1 MLKGIGTSGGIG
13 IGHVLLI
20 EDFNA
25 VDIDR
30 QPEAPDIER
39 KRFLEAKDT
48 FVSSTKE
55 IIANLKE
62 KLGTQD
68 KTALVL
74 QNQVYL
80 INDQEL
86 ESGIT
91 EGINNGL
98 SAEKAVDTTCR
109 MYADIFRSMDSEV
122 MNQRVADIE
131 DLRN

>member
-25 VDIDR
+25 MDIDR

-48 FVSSTKE
+48 FVNSTKE
-55 IIANLKE
+55 IVANLKK
-62 KLGTQD
+62 KLGEDD

-86 ESGIT
+86 
-91 EGINNGL
+91 
-98 SAEKAVDTTCR
+98 
-109 MYADIFRSMDSEV
+109 
-122 MNQRVADIE
+122 
-131 DLRN
+131 